1 VRRILAGVL
10 AVTMACAGGPAPGT
24 PARDLDVITAEE
36 LTTQTGT
43 ARQAIERL
51 RPRFLRVRGPS
62 TIHSPEAD
70 RIVVYVDN
78 TRMGGVEVLDQLRS
92 EDITEIRYLGSA
104 DATSRYGMG
113 HSAGAIV
120 ITRR

>member
-1 VRRILAGVL
+1 MLAGVL
-10 AVTMACAGGPAPGT
+10 LAAMACAGGPGPGA
-24 PARDLDVITAEE
+24 PARDLDVITMEE
-36 LTTQTGT
+36 LATQTGT
-43 ARQAIERL
+43 ARQAIQRL

-78 TRMGGVEVLDQLRS
+78 ARMGSVEILDQIRS
-92 EDITEIRYLGSA
+92 EDITEIRYLNSA